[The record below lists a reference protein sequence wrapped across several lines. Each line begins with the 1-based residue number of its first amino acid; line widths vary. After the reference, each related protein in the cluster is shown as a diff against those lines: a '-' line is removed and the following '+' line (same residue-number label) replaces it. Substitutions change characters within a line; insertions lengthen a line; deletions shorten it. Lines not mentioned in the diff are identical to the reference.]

1 MRLIGLPAGNFARP
15 KPPFFRIFVSTTFCG
30 NLAHLSM
37 LLTTLFLFLG
47 NPKTIILIIFILVI
61 FFGAKRIPELFRG
74 VGQGVREF
82 KDASTPEPQQQH
94 NPNYNQQP
102 GYNQGTQGGYPQQ
115 QQQQQQ
121 PQQYTQNGYPQQ
133 PQPTAYNPNG
143 NPQQYGQVPQAP
155 QNPTNTPAS

>member
-1 MRLIGLPAGNFARP
+1 
-15 KPPFFRIFVSTTFCG
+15 
-30 NLAHLSM
+30 M

-82 KDASTPEPQQQH
+82 KDASSPEPQQQH

-102 GYNQGTQGGYPQQ
+102 GYNQSGYAKNSQPQQ
-115 QQQQQQ
+115 PNYNQQQ
-121 PQQYTQNGYPQQ
+121 PQQYPQNGYPQQ
-133 PQPTAYNPNG
+133 QPTAYNPNG
-143 NPQQYGQVPQAP
+143 NPQQYGQVPPAP
-155 QNPTNTPAS
+155 HNPANTPAG

>member
-1 MRLIGLPAGNFARP
+1 
-15 KPPFFRIFVSTTFCG
+15 
-30 NLAHLSM
+30 M

-82 KDASTPEPQQQH
+82 KDASNPEPQQPN

-102 GYNQGTQGGYPQQ
+102 GYNQGGYPQQ
-115 QQQQQQ
+115 YAQNGQPQQPGYNQ
-121 PQQYTQNGYPQQ
+121 PQQYPQQGYPQ
-133 PQPTAYNPNG
+133 QPTAYNPNG
-143 NPQQYGQVPQAP
+143 NPQQYGQVPPAP
-155 QNPTNTPAS
+155 HNPANTPAS